1 MYFAPIPILRPSP
14 PFFLFSPRFVSRQ
27 FGIAIFPNV
36 ITISIP
42 ILVRETRY
50 LLDAPRYFF
59 FFLFFFSGHGSTPDF
74 STSRD
79 DSFPMRF
86 RIVEIGVAWRRIRA
100 MRGSIPIPRRSNL
113 NRCTLLNNLRIIM
126 IMVIMA
132 IPRYSDYTR

>member
-59 FFLFFFSGHGSTPDF
+59 FFLFFFRATDQRPI
-74 STSRD
+74 SRD

-100 MRGSIPIPRRSNL
+100 MRGSIPTPRRSNL

-132 IPRYSDYTR
+132 ISRYSDYTR

>member
-50 LLDAPRYFF
+50 LLDAPTI
-59 FFLFFFSGHGSTPDF
+59 FFLFSFFFSGHGSTPDF
-74 STSRD
+74 D
-79 DSFPMRF
+79 FAGRF
-86 RIVEIGVAWRRIRA
+86 VPDAISDRGRNRRGVETIRA
-100 MRGSIPIPRRSNL
+100 MRGSIPTPRRSNL